1 MRVPPLGAFFA
12 DDMERVVS
20 EASLSAEVT
29 HAHPEGIAGVIAI
42 AVAAAVAAQPDFP
55 TGNNF
60 IQSVLAYVPDGLTK
74 DGILRSL
81 EIPADAEIE
90 SVVAILGSGNAISAQ
105 DTVPFCVWCAAHHLD
120 DYEEALWKTVSGLG
134 DRDTTCAMVGGIVA
148 LSTKKVPQ
156 NWLTRREPF
165 PDNFMV

>member
-1 MRVPPLGAFFA
+1 
-12 DDMERVVS
+12 
-20 EASLSAEVT
+20 
-29 HAHPEGIAGVIAI
+29 
-42 AVAAAVAAQPDFP
+42 
-55 TGNNF
+55 
-60 IQSVLAYVPDGLTK
+60 
-74 DGILRSL
+74 L